1 MNKLALLLTIPL
13 VCTSLFG
20 CSSSSKRHVEVP
32 KGYTAK
38 SNGSFVLQPYKE
50 VVLENGLKVIFVRDT
65 SLPRVSLTLMI
76 RSGSMQEAERVAGL
90 NALTAYMLEQGSQ
103 KKTAPQIAD
112 DFGQLGTS
120 LDISPGS
127 DVTTIYSDALRT
139 GAQDL
144 LTFFADVVMNPAF
157 NDREILRMRSQ
168 MQAALQ
174 KKIDDPSSF
183 ASHKMDDFL
192 YGKHP
197 YARDIH
203 GTAESLR
210 RITKQ
215 DVIKHY
221 LMFFRPNN
229 SSLAVVGDFD
239 ENYENQVKE
248 VFASWTKRTVP
259 AVKLTS
265 AVAPSQLQVRLI
277 VKKGL
282 QQTQIRIAQ
291 LGIPRNHPD
300 YLPLRVSNEVLG
312 GSFAS
317 RLNQAVRDDL
327 GLTYSIHSFFD
338 TKKDVG
344 SFDVSTFT
352 KNDTAG
358 KALEETL
365 RVIAEYAKNGA
376 DKKELAAGKNQL
388 IGQFPRAIETADR
401 LAYNLLALDFY
412 GIPVEYLTKFNENVD
427 NIDLKTANTS
437 FAKLINPEKLK
448 VIVYGD
454 VSIIPQFAKYKPE
467 IERLP

>member
-76 RSGSMQEAERVAGL
+76 RSGAMQEAERVAGL